1 LLLGA
6 TTEAAIFS
14 HHPQML
20 RRQGE
25 GPRSTSR
32 SGATKYIGYKAACK
46 FIKASGIF
54 GRNVEQQVG

>member
-6 TTEAAIFS
+6 TAEAAFFFS

-25 GPRSTSR
+25 GRITSR
-32 SGATKYIGYKAACK
+32 SGTTKYIGYKAAWK